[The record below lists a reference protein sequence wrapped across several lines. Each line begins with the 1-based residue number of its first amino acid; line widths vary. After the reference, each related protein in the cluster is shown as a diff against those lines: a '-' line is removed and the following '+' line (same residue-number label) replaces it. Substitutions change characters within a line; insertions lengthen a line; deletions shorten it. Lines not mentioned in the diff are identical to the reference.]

1 MVVETVRQRTAEAYL
16 NGVQGRG
23 GLQSA
28 IRDAAM
34 HLVKPSTDLTLA
46 RTAMGVD
53 AAMAARLTK
62 ASTGPSLVK

>member
-1 MVVETVRQRTAEAYL
+1 
-16 NGVQGRG
+16 
-23 GLQSA
+23 
-28 IRDAAM
+28 M

-62 ASTGPSLVK
+62 AAATNSLAK